1 MVRCR
6 DACKCGYL
14 LHFAVCRVRREAWG
28 RKGPGSYECED
39 AYLISSLDLRRHT
52 PAELLAWNRGHWAIE
67 NRLHYVRDVTM
78 GEDACR
84 ARTGSAPQVLAGVRS
99 AVVALLRRDGW
110 ANIAAALRHHAVN
123 VAKALLLVGLP
134 DN

>member
-1 MVRCR
+1 
-6 DACKCGYL
+6 
-14 LHFAVCRVRREAWG
+14 
-28 RKGPGSYECED
+28 
-39 AYLISSLDLRRHT
+39 
-52 PAELLAWNRGHWAIE
+52 
-67 NRLHYVRDVTM
+67 M

-84 ARTGSAPQVLAGVRS
+84 VRTGSAPQVLAGVRS

-123 VAKALLLVGLP
+123 VAKALLSVGLP